1 MHTRIKKYQ
10 NGDMRYEF
18 SHGVNRYILLLN
30 RQQAADR
37 HYVTQ
42 AIRRARHEVRR

>member
-18 SHGVNRYILLLN
+18 THGMNRYILLLN
-30 RQQAADR
+30 KHQAEDR
-37 HYVTQ
+37 RYVAQ
-42 AIRRARHEVRR
+42 AIRRARQEVRR